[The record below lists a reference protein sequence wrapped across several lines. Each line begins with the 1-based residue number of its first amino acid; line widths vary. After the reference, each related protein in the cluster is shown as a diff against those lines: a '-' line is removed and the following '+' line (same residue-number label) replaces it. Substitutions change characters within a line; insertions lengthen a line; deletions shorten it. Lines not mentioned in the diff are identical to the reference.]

1 VSAEPDIDVLMATAR
16 RRLEALELYPKPLTR
31 RVRVVVW
38 PWFFRF
44 LWFKRYVAYALI
56 TTIVLKETPAEYAAR
71 RGVKRLEDLLVH
83 ELCHVWQTQHHPFRM
98 AVALVRYRYRDNPY
112 EQEARRAA
120 APQG

>member
-1 VSAEPDIDVLMATAR
+1 VSAEPDLDALLASAR